1 MVDEVYC
8 IVHGCPNSRQG
19 KEELSLTKPKPP
31 RRKSSSVQYYR
42 FPIDNLDLLDKW
54 LRALFEKNN
63 APNHQEIIDKS
74 RICAMH
80 FTTEDFTTN
89 DEEQQSAA
97 TAAAVT
103 SSQQDSSSSSTGGGS
118 RQKQQLNSNAVPSVF
133 TYKQSQSQRR
143 FDEDDDDEEEEDE
156 EDEDEDELK
165 SGSLSSSSSSSSSRS
180 QTSSPSSLPLKPP
193 QSSSRV
199 NNGDCTSEVTT
210 NTVRLLYIFMF
221 LNKAFSLILILL
233 KFKYFNS
240 KL

>member
-8 IVHGCPNSRQG
+8 IVHGCPNSRQE
-19 KEELSLTKPKPP
+19 KELSLTKPP

-42 FPIDNLDLLDKW
+42 FPIDNLDLLNKW
-54 LRALFEKNN
+54 LRVLFEKNN
-63 APNHQEIIDKS
+63 APNHQEIVDKS

-97 TAAAVT
+97 TTAAVT

-118 RQKQQLNSNAVPSVF
+118 RQKHQLNSNAVPSVF
-133 TYKQSQSQRR
+133 TYKQSQSQQRR
-143 FDEDDDDEEEEDE
+143 FDEDDDDEEEED
-156 EDEDEDELK
+156 DEDEDELK
-165 SGSLSSSSSSSSSRS
+165 SGSLSSSSSSSSRS

-199 NNGDCTSEVTT
+199 NNGDCTSEVIT
-210 NTVRLLYIFMF
+210 NTVRLLYF
-221 LNKAFSLILILL
+221 LR
-233 KFKYFNS
+233 Y
-240 KL
+240 